1 MGFLGYVLYIA
12 MALLILML
20 MVTIHEFGHYIAGKL
35 FKFKINEFSIGFGK
49 AIYSKQLKNGEVFS
63 IRLVPLGGYCAFEG
77 EDEDETKAASEKCF
91 NNEAW
96 WKRLIVLFNGAFF
109 NIVSAV
115 IFSFI
120 LLISVGSGIP
130 VLSTV
135 TATNGNEL
143 VLQQGDVVLSV
154 EGVEPSFLTGNLNS
168 LLEKYEIGDTIDLVV
183 RRDGEEIPVQVSKY
197 MGYFEAQNGEYVC
210 IDGNYVE
217 YEPDNISMAGLD
229 RYDAK
234 AVIGVTSKEY
244 YRYSVGEA
252 IVKCVPFTFDMA
264 VMCLEVLGG
273 LVTGAV
279 GLESVGGPVTTVS
292 SIANAA
298 QTNMLNILLLL
309 PLIAVNLGVFN
320 LLPIPALD
328 GARMV
333 FVLIEGIFRKPI
345 PRNIEAYIHS
355 VGILLLF
362 GFVILVDVLQIFV
375 F

>member
-1 MGFLGYVLYIA
+1 
-12 MALLILML
+12 
-20 MVTIHEFGHYIAGKL
+20 
-35 FKFKINEFSIGFGK
+35 
-49 AIYSKQLKNGEVFS
+49 
-63 IRLVPLGGYCAFEG
+63 
-77 EDEDETKAASEKCF
+77 
-91 NNEAW
+91 
-96 WKRLIVLFNGAFF
+96 
-109 NIVSAV
+109 
-115 IFSFI
+115 
-120 LLISVGSGIP
+120 
-130 VLSTV
+130 
-135 TATNGNEL
+135 
-143 VLQQGDVVLSV
+143 
-154 EGVEPSFLTGNLNS
+154 
-168 LLEKYEIGDTIDLVV
+168 
-183 RRDGEEIPVQVSKY
+183 
-197 MGYFEAQNGEYVC
+197 
-210 IDGNYVE
+210 
-217 YEPDNISMAGLD
+217 MAGLD
-229 RYDAK
+229 RFDAK

-252 IVKCVPFTFDMA
+252 LVKCVPFTFDMA